1 MGGESAEQWRRE
13 VRSVEKVQSADGTQI
28 AFERS
33 GEGPPLVLVQGAFN
47 DRTSSV
53 DLAGQLGADFTVYAF
68 DRRGRGDSDQGGA
81 YAVEREV
88 EDLAA
93 VLDAA
98 ALRAAGA
105 PAAVY
110 GHSSGACLA
119 AEAAARGVPMQ
130 ALALYEPPYG
140 TGASLEFAAEL
151 TALAAAGQASVVAEK
166 FLRITG
172 VSLQALEQ
180 MKQAPYWPR
189 MTSFAGTLPYDVTLA
204 SRPLPA
210 GLAGAGFPVLALAG
224 GASPDWAGAAAKAI
238 AAAAPAGR
246 SQLLADQTHNV
257 APGLLA
263 PVLTEF
269 FLSAPA

>member
-1 MGGESAEQWRRE
+1 M
-13 VRSVEKVQSADGTQI
+13 EKVQSADGTQI

-33 GEGPPLVLVQGAFN
+33 GEGAPLVLVKGAFN
-47 DRTSSV
+47 DRTSSA
-53 DLAGQLGADFTVYAF
+53 DLAGQLGPHFTVYVF
-68 DRRGRGDSDQGGA
+68 DRRGRGDSGQGGA

-105 PAAVY
+105 PVAVY

-119 AEAAARGVPMQ
+119 AEAAAAGLPMR

-140 TGASLEFAAEL
+140 TGATTGFAAEL
-151 TALAAAGQASVVAEK
+151 TALAAAGQASEVAEK

-172 VSLQALEQ
+172 VPATALAD

-204 SRPLPA
+204 SRPVPA
-210 GLAGAGFPVLALAG
+210 GLARAGFPVLALAG
-224 GASPDWAGAAAKAI
+224 GASPDWAAAAAKAI
-238 AAAAPAGR
+238 VAAAATGR
-246 SQLLADQTHNV
+246 SQVLPDQTHNA
-257 APGLLA
+257 APGVLA

-269 FLSAPA
+269 FLSAPG

>member
-1 MGGESAEQWRRE
+1 M
-13 VRSVEKVQSADGTQI
+13 EKVQSADGTEI

-33 GEGPPLVLVQGAFN
+33 GQGPPLVLVKGAFN
-47 DRTSSV
+47 DRTSSA
-53 DLAGQLGADFTVYAF
+53 DLAGQLGADFTVYVF

-81 YAVEREV
+81 YAIEREV

-119 AEAAARGVPMQ
+119 AEAAAAGVPMR

-140 TGASLEFAAEL
+140 TGASPEFAAEL
-151 TALAAAGQASVVAEK
+151 AALAAAGQASEAAER

-172 VSLQALEQ
+172 VPPQALEQ

-204 SRPLPA
+204 SRPVPA
-210 GLAGAGFPVLALAG
+210 GLASAGFPVLALAG
-224 GASPDWAGAAAKAI
+224 GASPDWAGAAAQAI
-238 AAAAPAGR
+238 AATTPAGR
-246 SQLLADQTHNV
+246 SRVLADQTHNA
-257 APGLLA
+257 APGVLA
-263 PVLTEF
+263 PVLAEF
-269 FLSAPA
+269 FLSAPD